1 MKTFSIYPGIWKAFL
16 KSLLSQLLFC
26 VILETILEHSEVGD
40 IIPNQIPE
48 TSSLSLIHCSGRF
61 FITMKAQIKIG
72 RLEIG
77 MRTSIT
83 DPDVQQPIVLSKW
96 D

>member
-1 MKTFSIYPGIWKAFL
+1 MESISEESPI
-16 KSLLSQLLFC
+16 SV
-26 VILETILEHSEVGD
+26 VILYYLETILEHSEVGY

-83 DPDVQQPIVLSKW
+83 DPDWIGISFSSA
-96 D
+96 

>member
-1 MKTFSIYPGIWKAFL
+1 MESISEESPISVVILRYLGNYPG
-16 KSLLSQLLFC
+16 
-26 VILETILEHSEVGD
+26 EVGY

-72 RLEIG
+72 RLEIVMRTSITDRLEIG

-83 DPDVQQPIVLSKW
+83 VPDVQ
-96 D
+96 